1 MREAKALYALFLM
14 VIIVT
19 ASLHQY
25 SLDLAVNGAIDR
37 PIYLIPTSE
46 PAVALTFD
54 ISWGEK
60 SPGPILDILKEKQVT
75 ATFFLSGPWVESH
88 PELAKRIADE
98 GHEIASHGHR
108 HINYSP
114 LSRAEIISEV
124 TASKE
129 AIKRVTGV
137 DIEFI
142 RTPNGDYDA
151 EAISAIREAGLT
163 AIHWSV
169 DSKDW
174 LNPGVDQIVKN
185 VLTEARQGS
194 IILMHASDS
203 CQQTAQALPQVIE
216 GLRRKGLAIKTVGEL
231 YTLYRNRKPPLAR

>member
-14 VIIVT
+14 VIIIT
-19 ASLHQY
+19 ASIHQY
-25 SLDLAVNGAIDR
+25 TLDLAVSGGIDR

-60 SPGPILDILKEKQVT
+60 SPGPILDILKEQRVT

-88 PELAKRIADE
+88 PDLVKRIAED

-114 LSRAEIISEV
+114 LSREEIIAEV
-124 TASKE
+124 NASKE
-129 AIKRVTGV
+129 AIKRVTGLE
-137 DIEFI
+137 IEFI

-151 EAISAIREAGLT
+151 EAIRAIREAGLT

-174 LNPGVDQIVKN
+174 LNPGANQIVNN
-185 VLTEARQGS
+185 VLSEARRGS

-203 CQQTAQALPQVIE
+203 CQQTAQALPGVIE
-216 GLRRKGLAIKTVGEL
+216 GLHQKGLAIKTVGEL
-231 YTLYRNRKPPLAR
+231 YALYRDRKPPLAR

>member
-1 MREAKALYALFLM
+1 KGVTGMREAKALYALFLM

-114 LSRAEIISEV
+114 LSRAEIIRSEEH
-124 TASKE
+124 TSE
-129 AIKRVTGV
+129 LQ
-137 DIEFI
+137 
-142 RTPNGDYDA
+142 
-151 EAISAIREAGLT
+151 SRE
-163 AIHWSV
+163 
-169 DSKDW
+169 
-174 LNPGVDQIVKN
+174 
-185 VLTEARQGS
+185 
-194 IILMHASDS
+194 
-203 CQQTAQALPQVIE
+203 
-216 GLRRKGLAIKTVGEL
+216 
-231 YTLYRNRKPPLAR
+231 TLV